1 MTKPEPLILFDHV
14 IATPTPAE
22 AVFAFVS
29 NHQNYALWFPG
40 VIGIRS
46 DDSLP
51 HGTVGK
57 TYRETIRLPSGR
69 EKCIAIPVVESV
81 PPARFVTEGRFPP
94 LHPRMEMTLAPG
106 GDGGTTLR
114 WRFMSRN
121 RSRLGRLLISL
132 VIRPALRKRSRI
144 AAQRLSA
151 HLSALPD
158 G

>member
-1 MTKPEPLILFDHV
+1 MSQPEPLILFDHT
-14 IATPTPAE
+14 IATPAQVE

-40 VIGIRS
+40 VIEIHS

-57 TYRETIRLPSGR
+57 TYQETVRLPSGR
-69 EKCIAIPVVESV
+69 QKLITIPVVESV
-81 PPARFVTEGRFPP
+81 PDRRFVTEGRFPP
-94 LHPRMEMTLAPG
+94 LHPRMEMTLQPAA
-106 GDGGTTLR
+106 DGGTVLR

-121 RSRLGRLLISL
+121 RSLIGRMLIRLL
-132 VIRPALRKRSRI
+132 VRPALTGRSRV
-144 AAQRLSA
+144 AARQLSA
-151 HLSALPD
+151 RLAALPA

>member
-1 MTKPEPLILFDHV
+1 MTKPEPMILFDHT
-14 IATPTPAE
+14 IATPTPVE

-40 VIGIRS
+40 VISIRS

-57 TYRETIRLPSGR
+57 TYQEVIRLPSGR

-94 LHPRMEMTLAPG
+94 LHPRMEMTLERCA
-106 GDGGTTLR
+106 DGGTSLR
-114 WRFMSRN
+114 WCFMSRN
-121 RSRLGRLLISL
+121 RSRFGRMLISL
-132 VIRPALRKRSRI
+132 AIRPMLRKRSRI
-144 AAQRLSA
+144 AARQLWS
-151 HLSALPD
+151 HLAALPGD
-158 G
+158 

>member
-1 MTKPEPLILFDHV
+1 MTKPEPMILFDHT
-14 IATPTPAE
+14 IATSTPVE

-57 TYRETIRLPSGR
+57 TYRETIRLPPGR

-94 LHPRMEMTLAPG
+94 LHPRMEMTLERSA
-106 GDGGTTLR
+106 DGGTSLR
-114 WRFMSRN
+114 WCFMSRN
-121 RSRLGRLLISL
+121 RSRLGRMLIGL
-132 VIRPALRKRSRI
+132 AIRPMLRKRSRI
-144 AAQRLSA
+144 AARQLSS
-151 HLSALPD
+151 HLATLSGD
-158 G
+158 